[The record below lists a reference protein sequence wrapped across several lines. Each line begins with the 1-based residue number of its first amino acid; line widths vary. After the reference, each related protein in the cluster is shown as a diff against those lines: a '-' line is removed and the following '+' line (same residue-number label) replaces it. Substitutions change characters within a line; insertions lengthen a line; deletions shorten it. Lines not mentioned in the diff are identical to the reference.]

1 MKRTQYFLT
10 YRVYKGG
17 TANDKPRPFPGMGFF
32 VFSSPLQLV
41 PDTLSTTIVLLMVL
55 SPLIGGIISE
65 LGGIS
70 PSLAESSSDLAEL
83 TLSLAELII
92 KSAESHDFPAS
103 TLTYRLTL
111 RRNRHARTIK
121 GIAGRGY
128 SKN

>member
-1 MKRTQYFLT
+1 LKKKCKDAPADAVIRMKRTQYFLT

-55 SPLIGGIISE
+55 SPRIGGIISE

-70 PSLAESSSDLAEL
+70 PKFGGINSEL
-83 TLSLAELII
+83 G
-92 KSAESHDFPAS
+92 
-103 TLTYRLTL
+103 
-111 RRNRHARTIK
+111 
-121 GIAGRGY
+121 GISPKFGGINHKIRGIT
-128 SKN
+128 